1 MMGVVSVETWRRMEE
16 GRAAAV
22 VDGLRKRL
30 DRRESRDSAIFLRF
44 GLEPFFFL
52 LKIGTFIFFW
62 VEVRGSYVRSVPPL
76 YDKVKAFNGHFDKT

>member
-1 MMGVVSVETWRRMEE
+1 MRAMSRKKEKISAEEVSTERDGASQRWDSKGTAVSIVMGVVSVETWRRREE

-44 GLEPFFFL
+44 GLESLFFF
-52 LKIGTFIFFW
+52 
-62 VEVRGSYVRSVPPL
+62 
-76 YDKVKAFNGHFDKT
+76 